1 MKVLV
6 TGGAGFIGGVTVRE
20 LLKAGYEVVIFDN
33 LSCGHRQTI
42 PENVRLI
49 VGDLRK
55 KEDILSALRAESFDA
70 VLHFAAFTIVPESI
84 ENPSKYFENNILASF
99 NLLDAMAETKVRR
112 FVFSSSAA
120 VYGEPDDVPVSED
133 ARLAPS
139 NAYGETKLIVEQYI
153 KWYDRAYGIK
163 YASLRYFN
171 ASGADLDNDLGEDR
185 AVETHLIPLVL
196 LAASGKNKSVS
207 VFGSDYPTRDGTC
220 VRDYIHVRDLASAH
234 VLALGRLFKDKTES
248 SIYNLGSESGF
259 TVKEIVAAAEKV
271 TGKKVNAVISPR
283 RAGDPPALIASSKK
297 IYSDL
302 GWKAQHSDI
311 EAIIS
316 DTWAWMQKH
325 PGGYKK

>member
-20 LLKAGYEVVIFDN
+20 LLKAGYEVVVFDN
-33 LSCGHRQTI
+33 LSCGHKQTI
-42 PENVRLI
+42 PEGVRLI

-55 KEDILSALRAESFDA
+55 KADIISVLKQEKFDA

-99 NLLDAMAETKVRR
+99 NLLDAMAETKVKR

-120 VYGEPDDVPVSED
+120 VYGEPEDIPVAED
-133 ARLAPS
+133 ARLNPS
-139 NAYGETKLIVEQYI
+139 NAYGETKLIVEQYVR
-153 KWYDRAYGIK
+153 WYDRAYGIK

-171 ASGADLDNDLGEDR
+171 ASGADLENDLGEDR

-220 VRDYIHVRDLASAH
+220 IRDYIHVKDLASAH
-234 VLALGRLFKDKTES
+234 VLALGGLFNESANS
-248 SIYNLGSESGF
+248 SIYNLGSEQGF
-259 TVKEIVAAAEKV
+259 TVKEIVSAAEKI
-271 TGKKVNAVISPR
+271 TNKKVNAVISPR

-297 IYSDL
+297 IHSEL
-302 GWKAQHSDI
+302 GWKSRYSDV
-311 EAIIS
+311 EKIIS
-316 DTWAWMQKH
+316 DTWSWMQKH
-325 PGGYKK
+325 PNGYKK

>member
-42 PENVRLI
+42 PEGVRLI
-49 VGDLRK
+49 EGDLRK
-55 KEDILSALRAESFDA
+55 KEDIMSALKQEKFDA

-99 NLLDAMAETKVRR
+99 NLLDAMAETKVKR

-120 VYGEPDDVPVSED
+120 VYGEPSEIPVAEN

-153 KWYDRAYGIK
+153 RWYDRAYGIK
-163 YASLRYFN
+163 YSSLRYFN
-171 ASGADLDNDLGEDR
+171 ASGADLENDLGEDR

-220 VRDYIHVRDLASAH
+220 IRDYIHVKDLASAH
-234 VLALGRLFKDKTES
+234 VLALGRLFKENVQS
-248 SIYNLGSESGF
+248 SIYNLGSEKGF
-259 TVKEIVAAAEKV
+259 TVKEIISAAEKV
-271 TGKKVNAVISPR
+271 TGKKVNAVLSPR
-283 RAGDPPALIASSKK
+283 RAGDPPALIASSNK
-297 IYSDL
+297 IYSEL
-302 GWKAQHSDI
+302 GWRAKYSDV
-311 EAIIS
+311 EKIIS
-316 DTWAWMQKH
+316 DTWTWMQKH
-325 PGGYKK
+325 PHGYKK